1 MAGQVTINA
10 AGSKP
15 TPDKSIIKF
24 VLILAVIAQIGFWY
38 SVKDIK
44 PFLEITPE
52 IPTVKQT
59 EAFSLG
65 DRQFYFRAKTLE
77 LQMAGDTFGRTTA
90 LKDYDFP
97 LLKKWFFYLDT
108 LDEMSNFTP
117 SIAAYYFSRTQHPKD
132 VIYPLDYL
140 EAHADK
146 HPTEKWWWYSQAIYL
161 ANSVLGD
168 KQRAL
173 EIATKLRKVKGD
185 LPIWARQMEAF
196 MQEDLGDKDS
206 AEAIMCDVFA
216 NFKDIPDM
224 ERNFMMYFFE
234 ERMKTVKQKDMKAI
248 ARRCAIRKMMKEA

>member
-1 MAGQVTINA
+1 MIRLA
-10 AGSKP
+10 
-15 TPDKSIIKF
+15 
-24 VLILAVIAQIGFWY
+24 LILALIAQVSFWH

-44 PFLEITPE
+44 PNLEITPE
-52 IPTVKQT
+52 IPTENQT

-65 DRQFYFRAKTLE
+65 DHQAYFRAKTLE

-108 LDEMSNFTP
+108 LDSKSNFTP
-117 SIAAYYFSRTQHPKD
+117 SIAAYYFSRTQNPPD

-146 HPTEKWWWYSQAIYL
+146 DPAGKWWWYSQAIYL

-173 EIATKLRKVKGD
+173 EIAKKLRASDGD
-185 LPIWARQMEAF
+185 LPVWARQMEVF
-196 MQEDLGDKDS
+196 IHEDLGEKDA
-206 AEAIMCDVFA
+206 AEAVMCEVFSGTKEWSDLET
-216 NFKDIPDM
+216 NFVIH
-224 ERNFMMYFFE
+224 FFK
-234 ERMKTVKQKDMKAI
+234 ERMKTIGKDFNEKNLKEGI
-248 ARRCAIRKMMKEA
+248 LEVRKRCAYRKAHSA